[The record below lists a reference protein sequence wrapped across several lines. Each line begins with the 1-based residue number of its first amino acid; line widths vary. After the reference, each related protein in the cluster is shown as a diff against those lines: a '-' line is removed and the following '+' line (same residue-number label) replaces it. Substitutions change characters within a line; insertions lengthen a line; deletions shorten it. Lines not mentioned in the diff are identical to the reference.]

1 MIRAKAYLYAVVL
14 ACLVL
19 AAPLVSFAQKSE
31 ALPYEPGEGLIIK
44 SGEGYNF
51 RLSGFVQPMVESR
64 RYPSMD
70 TLGSF
75 ERFRM
80 RRLVTRLTGNFE
92 KYNLQYQLQVDLT
105 GSSDAGGDA
114 GTNNYLMDAWIAW
127 RPIKT
132 FEITFG
138 QDNPATDSREMG
150 MLSNTLQ
157 MLDRSPVSLAF
168 SSIREF
174 GVFMNYRHRLGGNFY
189 VQPHLMITNGDGAN
203 VFNKDR
209 GGLKYGGRIDIIP
222 FGTFSRV
229 GMYRQMDIE
238 REQTPKL
245 VFGAAFSYNVGISDR
260 RGRESGEIIYR
271 DANGKET
278 LPDYRKWVFDFLFK
292 YKGFTAYGEYITA
305 NTVVPSTITQRVRN
319 DGSVTSSFL
328 VNGVQDINA
337 YINGRIITGSGANIQ
352 MGYLFMNGFSID
364 GRYSRLMPETNSFL
378 NNPTFNNRSEFYALS
393 VSKFLGRNYGA
404 RIQGGVSYVRA
415 QPGTSTVL
423 GTTITGNELVTGL
436 MLTLAL

>member
-1 MIRAKAYLYAVVL
+1 MISTMKHIIRLALIGCCLLPIHLY
-14 ACLVL
+14 
-19 AAPLVSFAQKSE
+19 AQKSE

-80 RRLVTRLTGNFE
+80 RRLVTRLTGTFD
-92 KYNLQYQLQVDLT
+92 KYNLSYQLQVDLT
-105 GSSDAGGDA
+105 GSSDAGGD
-114 GTNNYLMDAWIAW
+114 GTTNNYLMDAWIAW
-127 RPIKT
+127 KPIKSL
-132 FEITFG
+132 EITLG

-150 MLSNTLQ
+150 MVSNSLQ
-157 MLDRSPVSLAF
+157 LIDRSPVSLAF

-174 GVFMNYRHRLGGNFY
+174 GLFVNYRYRVTGDFY

-203 VFNKDR
+203 VFTNDR
-209 GGLKYGGRIDIIP
+209 GGLKYGGRLDFLP

-229 GMYRQMDIE
+229 GMYRQIDME

-271 DANGKET
+271 DANGKDA

-292 YKGFTAYGEYITA
+292 YKGFTAYGEYLIA
-305 NTVVPSTITQRVRN
+305 NAVVPGTIVQRVRN
-319 DGSVTSSFL
+319 DGTVSSAFL
-328 VNGVQDINA
+328 VNGVQDVQG
-337 YINGRIITGSGANIQ
+337 YINGRLMVGSGANIQ
-352 MGYLFMNGFSID
+352 MGYLFKNGFSVD
-364 GRYSRLMPETNSFL
+364 GRYSRLTPEINSFL
-378 NNPTFNNRSEFYALS
+378 YNPTFYNRSDYYSLS

-404 RIQGGVSYVRA
+404 RIQAGLTYVNA
-415 QPGTSTVL
+415 LPGTNNIL
-423 GTTITGNELVTGL
+423 GGTLNGTELITGL